1 MPDPFELIAPLDPPK
16 EIMAEGAVLLRG
28 AALPFEKQLSQP
40 VFVATQINAIGET
53 ISYAASECALGHVLA
68 SVND

>member
-1 MPDPFELIAPLDPPK
+1 MTIFMRYEEPET
-16 EIMAEGAVLLRG
+16 VSR
-28 AALPFEKQLSQP
+28 P
-40 VFVATQINAIGET
+40 VFAAMQINAIGET